1 METVYIETTI
11 VSFLVARPSRDLVL
25 AAHQQ
30 LTRDWWQNERLTYQ
44 CVTSEEVIREA
55 AQGEAV
61 MSRARLEALEG
72 IPVIPITAEVE
83 TRAST
88 FLNTGA
94 VPANMR
100 PDATH
105 FAAAVQPGAS
115 PFLTPGAAPANRR
128 PDATHLAAAVQAGA
142 DYLLTWNC
150 RHLANA
156 HVLRRLRKE
165 AERRGGAGPRGWAA
179 RAF

>member
-11 VSFLVARPSRDLVL
+11 VSYLVARPSRDLVL

-30 LTRDWWQNERLTYQ
+30 LTRDWWQNERLNYQ

-61 MSRARLEALEG
+61 MSRARLEAMDG

-94 VPANMR
+94 VPATM
-100 PDATH
+100 
-105 FAAAVQPGAS
+105 
-115 PFLTPGAAPANRR
+115 R

-165 AERRGGAGPRGWAA
+165 AERRGWSLPEVCTPLELMGDSAP
-179 RAF
+179 